1 MEKGKLYLIPCPI
14 GEVDPLVCLPAYNF
28 EIIHKVKYYLA
39 ENEKHCRA
47 FLKQCK
53 IPTPLGEISVLPL
66 NNHTDPFEFNEMIKP
81 LLEGKDVGII
91 SEAGCPGVADPG
103 AEIVKLAHQKKIQVI
118 PLVGPSSILL
128 SIMAS
133 GFNGQAF
140 TFNGYLPKE
149 QKDRIKK
156 IKEMENLAA
165 KNITQIFMDT
175 PYRNKHVYDDLMKNL
190 NGNTKLCIAK
200 ELNTPEEKVH
210 TMPVSDWKK
219 TNITLEKKNCL
230 FLLGS

>member
-1 MEKGKLYLIPCPI
+1 MENGKLYLIPCPI
-14 GEVDPLVCLPAYNF
+14 GEVNPISCLPAHNF
-28 EIIHKVKYYLA
+28 EIIHSIKYYLA

-53 IPTPLGEISVLPL
+53 IPVPLSEISVLPL
-66 NNHTDPFEFNEMIKP
+66 NNHTDPAEYSEMMKP
-81 LLEGKDVGII
+81 LMQGNDVGII
-91 SEAGCPGVADPG
+91 SEAGCPGIADPG
-103 AEIVKLAHQKKIQVI
+103 AEIVRIAHQKKIQVV

-156 IKEMENLAA
+156 LKDMEISAM

-175 PYRNKHVYDDLMKNL
+175 PYRNKHVMDDLMKNL
-190 NGNTKLCIAK
+190 NPNTKLCIAT
-200 ELNTPEEKVH
+200 EINTPLENIK
-210 TMPVSDWKK
+210 TMPVSEWKK
-219 TNITLEKKNCL
+219 QIPTIEKKNCL
-230 FLLGS
+230 FLLGQ

>member
-1 MEKGKLYLIPCPI
+1 MISGKLYLIPCPI
-14 GEVDPLVCLPAYNF
+14 GETDPHSCLPAFNF
-28 EIIHKVKYYLA
+28 EIIHSLKYYLA

-47 FLKQCK
+47 FLKSCK
-53 IPTPLGEISVLPL
+53 IPTPLSEISVLPL
-66 NNHTDPFEFNEMIKP
+66 NNHTDSAEYLSMLNPIF
-81 LLEGKDVGII
+81 EGKDVGIV

-103 AEIVKLAHQKKIQVI
+103 AEIVRIAHQKKIKVI

-149 QKDRIKK
+149 QKDRIRK
-156 IKEMENLAA
+156 IKDMENSAI

-175 PYRNKHVYDDLMKNL
+175 PYRNKHVFEDLLKNL

-200 ELNTPEEKVH
+200 ELNTPEEEVR
-210 TMPVSDWKK
+210 TMSAADWKK
-219 TNITLEKKNCL
+219 TTISLEKKNCL
-230 FLLGS
+230 FLLGC